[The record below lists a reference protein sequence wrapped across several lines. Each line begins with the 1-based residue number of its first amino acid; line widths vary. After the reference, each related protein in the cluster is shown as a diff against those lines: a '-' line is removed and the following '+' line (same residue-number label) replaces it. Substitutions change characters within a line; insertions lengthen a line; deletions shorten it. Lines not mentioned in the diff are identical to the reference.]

1 MIISF
6 NLMTLMFYSG
16 VILLGEIRCSS
27 LLGIKGLPVTACLE
41 LFLRFE
47 QFLIS
52 LFDCFQVSCL
62 LP

>member
-41 LFLRFE
+41 LFAPL
-47 QFLIS
+47 
-52 LFDCFQVSCL
+52 
-62 LP
+62 